1 MKGIVTLRAKVTD
14 SQNAADINQDLEVGA
29 LKCVSQLYH
38 KLQSL
43 ACLTLKSTELLNWF
57 P

>member
-43 ACLTLKSTELLNWF
+43 ACLTLKSTELLN
-57 P
+57 